1 MFGAGHVGQAVAR
14 ALAPLPFQLDWFDSR
29 PEFAPPAA
37 LADETAQL
45 EAIGLAAP
53 QSLFLIF
60 THSHALD
67 YALTRAVLRR
77 GDARYCGLIGSK
89 TKRARFVARLAAEG
103 LTDAGLTCP
112 IGLAALTSKAPEV
125 IAVGVA
131 AQLLMLVQAPARSEI
146 PA

>member
-1 MFGAGHVGQAVAR
+1 MAR
-14 ALAPLPFQLDWFDSR
+14 ALEPLPIDLAWFDSR
-29 PEFAPPAA
+29 PEFAPPAL

-45 EAIGLAAP
+45 EAVASAAP
-53 QSLFLIF
+53 GSLFLIF

-77 GDARYCGLIGSK
+77 GDARYCGLIGSR
-89 TKRARFVARLAAEG
+89 TKRARFVARLKAEG
-103 LTDAGLTCP
+103 LTDERLTCP
-112 IGLAALTSKAPEV
+112 IGLPQLTGKAPEV

-131 AQLLMLVQAPARSEI
+131 AQLLMLVQAPAHSEI